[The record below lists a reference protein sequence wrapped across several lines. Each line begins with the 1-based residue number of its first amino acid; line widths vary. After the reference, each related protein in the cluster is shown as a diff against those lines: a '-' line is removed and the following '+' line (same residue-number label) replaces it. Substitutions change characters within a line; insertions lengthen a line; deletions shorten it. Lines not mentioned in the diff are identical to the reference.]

1 MLPTNSGQKA
11 FENTF
16 ENEDDLFDRLENYC
30 SSGYIPMHM
39 PGHKRNTQLIDIGN
53 PYGIDITEIDG
64 FDNLHHPER
73 FLKEAQERAAQ
84 YYDAAKTWYLVSGSS
99 IGLMSAILGV
109 TSRHDTVLVA
119 RNCHIS
125 VYNAIYENEL
135 NPQYIYPKFVDNLW
149 ISSGIL
155 SNDVEKA
162 LENCVKD
169 EKGCGKVG
177 AVIITSP
184 TYEGNVSDIR
194 AIADIVH
201 KYGVPL
207 IVDEAHGAHFKYSEK
222 FPQSALELGADV
234 VVQSVHK
241 TLPSLTQTALLHVGR
256 EALDKKRLIA
266 GIDRCLNMFQSTSPS
281 YILMASINRCIGLMN
296 SERGRAIMDNYTK
309 ALEEL
314 RSRIGKL
321 RVIKLAESDDI
332 SKLVIYTEGGC
343 LQGKQLYDI
352 LLKRYRIQLE
362 MASLKYVIAMT
373 GPGDTREYYD
383 RFFDALCE
391 IDSEIDKGL
400 AEHSV
405 ASDICSSGTMNI
417 SRPVIKMNP
426 YDAVNCEEKEAVEY
440 YDACGRVS
448 ASTVCIYPPGIP
460 LVCPGEVIGKDMI
473 DAVDSAF
480 RDGLDV
486 MGLEDGLRGAA
497 PDERKIV
504 KILCLR

>member
-1 MLPTNSGQKA
+1 MLPTNNEQKHFAKA
-11 FENTF
+11 FE
-16 ENEDDLFDRLENYC
+16 EEADLFDRLENYC
-30 SSGYIPMHM
+30 GCGYVPMHM
-39 PGHKRNTQLIDIGN
+39 PGHKRNTQLIDIDN

-64 FDNLHHPER
+64 FDNLHHPEG

-84 YYDAAKTWYLVSGSS
+84 YYGAAKTWYLVSGSS

-109 TSRHDTVLVA
+109 TSRHDTVIVA

-266 GIDRCLNMFQSTSPS
+266 DIDRYLNMFQSTSPS
-281 YILMASINRCIGLMN
+281 YILMASINRCIRLMN
-296 SERGRAIMDNYTK
+296 SERGRAVMDNYTK
-309 ALEEL
+309 ELE
-314 RSRIGKL
+314 
-321 RVIKLAESDDI
+321 KLAKSDDI

-373 GPGDTREYYD
+373 GPGDTKEYYD
-383 RFFDALCE
+383 RFYDALCE
-391 IDSEIDKGL
+391 IDKELVERNK
-400 AEHSV
+400 
-405 ASDICSSGTMNI
+405 ASDICSSGIVNI
-417 SRPVIKMNP
+417 SRPVIKMNL
-426 YDAVNCEEKEAVEY
+426 YDAVNCEDKEAVEY
-440 YDACGRVS
+440 HETCGRVS

-486 MGLEDGLRGAA
+486 MGLEDVEAGLGGAA

>member
-1 MLPTNSGQKA
+1 MLPTNSGQK
-11 FENTF
+11 TF
-16 ENEDDLFDRLENYC
+16 EKTFDNEDDLFDRLENYC

-39 PGHKRNTQLIDIGN
+39 PGHKRNTQLIDTGN

-64 FDNLHHPER
+64 FDNLHHPDG

-162 LENCVKD
+162 LKNCVKNK
-169 EKGCGKVG
+169 KGSGKVG

-194 AIADIVH
+194 AIADVVH

-222 FPQSALELGADV
+222 FPQSALGLGADV
-234 VVQSVHK
+234 VVQSLHK

-256 EALDKKRLIA
+256 EAVNKKRLIA
-266 GIDRCLNMFQSTSPS
+266 DIDRYLNMFQSTSPS
-281 YILMASINRCIGLMN
+281 YILMGSINRCIRLMN
-296 SERGRAIMDNYTK
+296 SERGRAVMDNYTK
-309 ALEEL
+309 ELEKL
-314 RSRIGKL
+314 RRRLEKL
-321 RVIKLAESDDI
+321 RVIKLAKSDDI
-332 SKLVIYTEGGC
+332 SKLVIYTEDGC

-362 MASLKYVIAMT
+362 MASLRYVIAMT
-373 GPGDTREYYD
+373 GPGDTKEYYD
-383 RFFDALCE
+383 RFYDALCE
-391 IDSEIDKGL
+391 IDKEL
-400 AEHSV
+400 AGRSGT
-405 ASDICSSGTMNI
+405 SDIGSSETVNI
-417 SRPVIKMNP
+417 SRPVIKMNL
-426 YDAVNCEEKEAVEY
+426 YDAVNCEDKESVEY
-440 YDACGRVS
+440 HDACGRVS

-460 LVCPGEVIGKDMI
+460 LVCPGEVINRNMI
-473 DAVDSAF
+473 DTVDNAF

-486 MGLEDGLRGAA
+486 MGLEGLEAGLCGAA
-497 PDERKIV
+497 QDERKIV

>member
-1 MLPTNSGQKA
+1 MLPTNNEQKHFAKA
-11 FENTF
+11 FE
-16 ENEDDLFDRLENYC
+16 EEADLFDRLENYC
-30 SSGYIPMHM
+30 GCGYVPMHM
-39 PGHKRNTQLIDIGN
+39 PGHKRNTQLIDIDN

-64 FDNLHHPER
+64 FDNLHHPEG

-84 YYDAAKTWYLVSGSS
+84 YYGAAKTWYLVSGSS

-109 TSRHDTVLVA
+109 TSRHDTVIVA

-266 GIDRCLNMFQSTSPS
+266 DIDRYLNMFQSTSPS
-281 YILMASINRCIGLMN
+281 YILMASINRCIRLMN
-296 SERGRAIMDNYTK
+296 SERGRAVMDNYTK
-309 ALEEL
+309 ELEKL
-314 RSRIGKL
+314 RSRIENL
-321 RVIKLAESDDI
+321 RVIKLAKSDDI

-373 GPGDTREYYD
+373 GPGDTKEYYD
-383 RFFDALCE
+383 RFYDALCE
-391 IDSEIDKGL
+391 IDKEL
-400 AEHSV
+400 VER
-405 ASDICSSGTMNI
+405 DICSSGIVNI
-417 SRPVIKMNP
+417 SRPVIKMNL
-426 YDAVNCEEKEAVEY
+426 YDAVNCEDKEAVEY
-440 YDACGRVS
+440 HETCGRVS

-486 MGLEDGLRGAA
+486 MGLEDVEAGLGGAA